1 MNQQGTDAYE
11 IWAGAFGAPHPF
23 AVQQLQLV
31 ASVSDDRPLQFCT
44 TAVKRPNGVLSS
56 KCFDPA
62 DQRASVLLASSESKN
77 PGSVNRRCHPRQG
90 AHGYRGQPKKVDH
103 WDLWDLLR
111 THERQSAS
119 GWKHHQG
126 SVAYAFDRAVQ
137 SVTLCYDPSHE

>member
-44 TAVKRPNGVLSS
+44 TAVERANGVLSS

-77 PGSVNRRCHPRQG
+77 PRLGQQALPSEARSARVSRAAKEGGPLGLVGLAEDTRASV
-90 AHGYRGQPKKVDH
+90 GQ
-103 WDLWDLLR
+103 WLE
-111 THERQSAS
+111 TSS
-119 GWKHHQG
+119 GF
-126 SVAYAFDRAVQ
+126 SCVCV
-137 SVTLCYDPSHE
+137 